1 MANAT
6 VNLPVTKANY
16 LKESEPYTVI
26 KANSSTEYYV
36 DYEPNSTNE
45 RKMLFGI
52 SSMPTNLRHNVLVG
66 CSFTLGLKN
75 TYSGESY
82 VVVQIVPDFDEDI
95 ANYNNAGTSGT
106 SFATMR
112 ISAGATSIRN
122 ITSETQTAYKAKQVT
137 ERKALRVQCGDVLR
151 NNVSTK
157 TVLANG
163 TTKPYVTIVYDDAT
177 KIKSKVQYEYSQ
189 LSDKISI
196 AEEKTL
202 TWELVK
208 DTSAVSGY
216 CADETWDQA
225 SAVFKY
231 RIQGGSAWQTIT
243 VSGNTKSVTIPAYTF
258 LTGASYEYQI
268 DVTDEDGTTSST
280 SVYTFAT
287 ATTQVTPSNA
297 PTSGYA
303 NPRNPIS
310 FGWTYQSAA
319 GGTVSPGATT
329 LYWRVSG
336 AETWTAVQAAA
347 GANSLTIPANTFP
360 AASTIQWYL
369 SGTDAT
375 GYASQTSVYSFSTA
389 AGAVTATAVSP
400 SNTVQSNNQAI
411 TFNWNFS
418 SSDGFA
424 PSRYKFMRK
433 LATDAEYTTLLDETT
448 IVTEYTF
455 PAYTFPAGEI
465 QWMIIPYNIDGVEGT
480 GQATTFIC
488 YGAPEAPVVY
498 VENTPFTTVR
508 WQANDQQAY
517 QIRVDDTVY
526 GPYFGTEKTFE
537 LPDKLEDGEH
547 SISVSIVGT
556 YGLWSDWGTSVINVQ
571 NAPGE
576 EIVLTGVSGID
587 NMLSWETEEA
597 TADFLIF
604 RDGVQIGH
612 TARTTFADRYAS
624 GEHSYQVL
632 NRLTDG
638 NYSESNTVTL
648 ETTAAGTYI
657 TERVGGEWLEIKY
670 SKMDMRD
677 PDYEETA
684 DGTFYH
690 LAGNTYPSGS
700 LSGFRESKVNFSAL
714 FLAEQETDRK
724 RFESLLG
731 KEVILKFR
739 DGTVFPTIL
748 NNWTKELKKL
758 SWTTYSFAL
767 QRIETEDYVDD
778 TT

>member
-82 VVVQIVPDFDEDI
+82 VVVQIVPDFDEDT

-400 SNTVQSNNQAI
+400 SNIVQSNNQAI

-424 PSRYKFMRK
+424 PSRYKFLWK
-433 LATDAEYTTLLDETT
+433 LATDTEYTTLLDETT
-448 IVTEYTF
+448 IVTEHTF

-612 TARTTFADRYAS
+612 TARTTFEDRYAS

-739 DGTVFPTIL
+739 DGTVFTTVL
-748 NNWTKELKKL
+748 NNWKKELKKL
-758 SWTTYSFAL
+758 SWTAYSFTL